1 MKKTAIKILSAYVAA
16 AVLAATAAGCGG
28 QTNSLPE
35 VDGAHDIDCIVD
47 TTADLP
53 DGVAALDYEDG
64 DITPDMQ
71 ITVTPEARVE
81 NGYAVFPEE
90 GEYSVTYS
98 VEDSSGG
105 VAEDTVLVNA
115 IEREKYTDFRTV
127 GGFSASVQGSAS
139 LTQNG
144 MYDGVYIVEAGG
156 ATVAEDIALTRTYTL
171 DNGYN
176 YTFTYNYNSSAAGRA
191 YVLAD
196 GARAAEVSV
205 SEGDGSLTFTY
216 IPRGEGSTSEVEI
229 SLLLG
234 NLGSVRFNLK
244 GATFMRPRGTE
255 TEDLTENFT
264 FNGRVEPRFDGTS
277 GNAFAGEGGST
288 AVLEMRSVSEE
299 DPNGIWRGG
308 MFINTGIVTE
318 AGQQYELS
326 FDISAI
332 NDSPFEVVV
341 QRDKFNETKYHTESI
356 SGATTAQHKVVSFTP
371 TAENAGDLYLYVQS
385 GNAVNDITMRNLAIT
400 VVRTGDKAENIE
412 LKDFVLSDSEGRGST
427 MTTAGGGFTLN
438 IPSFADTDWEQQVTS
453 PEFYLSGSG
462 ENYIITF
469 RAKATASVTCVF
481 AAPLYGGWDPTL
493 AWQRITITEEEQV
506 FSVWCSDA
514 GGNRY
519 NNFVWQFGAVSNQRL
534 SDVTIE
540 ITDIEVCYKN
550 NTLD

>member
-1 MKKTAIKILSAYVAA
+1 MKKRAIKIISAAVAA
-16 AVLAATAAGCGG
+16 ATLASTAAGCAG

-35 VDGAHDIDCIVD
+35 VDGAHDIDCIVN
-47 TTADLP
+47 TTVDLLE
-53 DGVAALDYEDG
+53 GVAALDYEDG

-90 GEYSVTYS
+90 GEYTVTYS
-98 VEDSSGG
+98 VEDSAGG
-105 VAEDTVLVNA
+105 SSEETVLVNA
-115 IEREKYTDFRTV
+115 IERETYADFKTV
-127 GGFSASVQGSAS
+127 GGFRGTVSGGAT
-139 LTQNG
+139 LTRNG
-144 MYDGVYIVEAGG
+144 MYDGVYIVEADGG
-156 ATVAEDIALTRTYTL
+156 VVAEDIALTRTYTL

-205 SEGDGSLTFTY
+205 SEGDGTLTFNY
-216 IPRGEGSTSEVEI
+216 IPHGAGKTSEVEI

-234 NLGSVRFNLK
+234 NLGSVCFNLK
-244 GATFMRPRGTE
+244 SAAYMRPRGTE
-255 TEDLTENFT
+255 TEDLTAGFT
-264 FNGRVEPRFDGTS
+264 FNGRVEHRADGTT
-277 GNAFAGEGGST
+277 GNAFAGECGAT
-288 AVLEMRSVSEE
+288 AVLEMRSVCES
-299 DPNGIWRGG
+299 DPGGIWRGG

-318 AGQQYELS
+318 PGQEYELS
-326 FDISAI
+326 FDVSAI
-332 NDSPFEVVV
+332 NDSPFEVVI
-341 QRDKFNETKYHTESI
+341 QRDKFNESKYHTEYI
-356 SGATTAQHKVVSFTP
+356 SGATAAQHRSVKFTP
-371 TAENAGDLYLYVQS
+371 VAENAGDLYLYVQS
-385 GNAVNDITMRNLAIT
+385 GNAVNDITMRNLKIT
-400 VVRTGDKAENIE
+400 VVRTGDKTENIA
-412 LKDFVLSDSEGRGST
+412 LKDFVLTDSEGRGST

-493 AWQRITITEEEQV
+493 AWQRITITEDEQT

-519 NNFVWQFGAVSNQRL
+519 NNLVWQFGAVANQRH
-534 SDVTIE
+534 SDVDIV
-540 ITDIEVCYKN
+540 ITDIQICYKN

>member
-1 MKKTAIKILSAYVAA
+1 MKKRAIKIISAAVAA
-16 AVLAATAAGCGG
+16 ATLASTAAGCAG

-35 VDGAHDIDCIVD
+35 VDGAHDIDCIVN
-47 TTADLP
+47 TTVDLLE
-53 DGVAALDYEDG
+53 GVAALDYEDG

-156 ATVAEDIALTRTYTL
+156 AT
-171 DNGYN
+171 
-176 YTFTYNYNSSAAGRA
+176 GRA

-277 GNAFAGEGGST
+277 GNAFASEGGST

-341 QRDKFNETKYHTESI
+341 QRDKFNEIKYHTESI

-400 VVRTGDKAENIE
+400 VVRAGDKAENIE
-412 LKDFVLSDSEGRGST
+412 LKDFVLTDSENRGST
-427 MTTAGGGFTLN
+427 MTTSDGGFALN
-438 IPSFADTDWEQQVTS
+438 IPSFADTDWKQQVAS

-506 FSVWCSDA
+506 FSVGCSDA

-519 NNFVWQFGAVSNQRL
+519 NNFVWQFGAVSNQRH
-534 SDVTIE
+534 SDVDIV
-540 ITDIEVCYKN
+540 ITDIQICYKN